1 MYTLDMTVLF
11 MLDLMSMDTIIDLQL
26 HVLIIQNYQD
36 FLHLIIFLLVK
47 YEIYWTKHLKLLD

>member
-26 HVLIIQNYQD
+26 HVLIIQNYPD

-47 YEIYWTKHLKLLD
+47 YEIYWTKHLKLLN

>member
-47 YEIYWTKHLKLLD
+47 YEIYWTKHLKLLN